1 MPGGSNPVDHYMFL
15 MQRNVED
22 RDEYTWMFQHP
33 YKKAILPEVS
43 NSIEVLNNLGAKN
56 TRKTKIFAPI
66 LKQLAA
72 LTWRANI
79 CAMRDPILTV
89 IRLVQTL
96 FNAIIV
102 LSIWWQISDDPLKAD
117 SVHNRTGV
125 LYFCAMFNF
134 IPGMFMVLI
143 SFPMERHVFLKEYG
157 GRFYGVV
164 AYFTAKFFAEL
175 PLCVFFPGLLQVLI
189 YYGVGLNSEFIRFL
203 QNILICMMV
212 GLAGN
217 SFGLLVGVIF
227 TDFKVSSI
235 IAPVVFYPMMLFSG
249 FYVSGDSLPVWV
261 TWLEYVSVFRY
272 AMEFLVRV
280 EFEGSAYL
288 PSPVDIFGYNWGKW
302 ECFWALIGYIF
313 ILRG

>member
-1 MPGGSNPVDHYMFL
+1 
-15 MQRNVED
+15 
-22 RDEYTWMFQHP
+22 
-33 YKKAILPEVS
+33 
-43 NSIEVLNNLGAKN
+43 
-56 TRKTKIFAPI
+56 
-66 LKQLAA
+66 
-72 LTWRANI
+72 
-79 CAMRDPILTV
+79 
-89 IRLVQTL
+89 
-96 FNAIIV
+96 
-102 LSIWWQISDDPLKAD
+102 
-117 SVHNRTGV
+117 
-125 LYFCAMFNF
+125 
-134 IPGMFMVLI
+134 
-143 SFPMERHVFLKEYG
+143 
-157 GRFYGVV
+157 
-164 AYFTAKFFAEL
+164 
-175 PLCVFFPGLLQVLI
+175 
-189 YYGVGLNSEFIRFL
+189 
-203 QNILICMMV
+203 MMV

-313 ILRG
+313 IVRG